1 MAIIEYSNFFQLIDL
16 FIEKKLNNTTSNLKE
31 NKINEIIDFILKNK
45 INQNINKYTP
55 VNEYWQF
62 HNNNEKICNDIL
74 NNLHKFIY
82 QQNSFDENFQNLSCI
97 EVLNVNALNN

>member
-1 MAIIEYSNFFQLIDL
+1 MAIIEYSNFSQLIDL
-16 FIEKKLNNTTSNLKE
+16 FIEKKLNNTSNLEE
-31 NKINEIIDFILKNK
+31 NKINETIDFILKNK